1 MFKSIFRETIAVLLK
16 YPKILRLWAFGLIS
30 FSLVRIYS
38 VVYYINNLLL
48 QKYESGLDLSDALL
62 YLIDSIGM
70 GKQLILL
77 VVVIILIVIGYLWLY
92 PIAQSGVVFALE
104 KKEKSAFSSFVKGG
118 SRFFPM
124 LEYNGLSISFGI
136 FVFLTVLL
144 RLFIMDILWSGLI
157 IVLISIWWLAV
168 FFALF
173 FWPYARIL
181 IVLEGISVFD
191 AIKRSVVL
199 TFSNLA
205 LTFQLVIFE
214 VILLLRF
221 ILNALLV
228 IGVPLL
234 FIYLAFALNI
244 IQYSIVETIIWV
256 ITILLIIFLAYI
268 NSLIETFF
276 LTYWYTAYQ
285 KIIHEE
291 E

>member
-1 MFKSIFRETIAVLLK
+1 M
-16 YPKILRLWAFGLIS
+16 
-30 FSLVRIYS
+30 
-38 VVYYINNLLL
+38 
-48 QKYESGLDLSDALL
+48 
-62 YLIDSIGM
+62 
-70 GKQLILL
+70 
-77 VVVIILIVIGYLWLY
+77 
-92 PIAQSGVVFALE
+92 
-104 KKEKSAFSSFVKGG
+104 
-118 SRFFPM
+118 
-124 LEYNGLSISFGI
+124 
-136 FVFLTVLL
+136 
-144 RLFIMDILWSGLI
+144 
-157 IVLISIWWLAV
+157 
-168 FFALF
+168 
-173 FWPYARIL
+173 
-181 IVLEGISVFD
+181 
-191 AIKRSVVL
+191 